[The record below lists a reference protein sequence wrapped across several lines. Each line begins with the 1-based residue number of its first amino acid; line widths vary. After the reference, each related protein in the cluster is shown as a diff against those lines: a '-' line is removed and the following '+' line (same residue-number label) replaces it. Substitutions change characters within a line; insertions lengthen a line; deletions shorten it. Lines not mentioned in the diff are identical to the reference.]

1 MEQPPLN
8 YRKVPLSRIKAWL
21 HHGWHMFRRHQ
32 AASMAYAGIFALI
45 GTALLA
51 GAVLLELA
59 PMAYPLAGGFM
70 LVGPAI
76 LAGFF
81 HVASLQARQQPVHF
95 SAFFAGFRHSPA
107 ALWVIS
113 LVCAFLFLVWV
124 TDAAIVYSLY
134 FGSVPVLSSLELFA
148 GLGGGGRLMSFAL
161 FCSLTGAVLAFM
173 IFAISA
179 FAVPLIFDR
188 KLGLAQAVSASVKA
202 VFGNFAVMLAW
213 GIVLTA
219 GVAGSILLFMPLF
232 VVVFPLLA
240 YASERAYREVF
251 A

>member
-1 MEQPPLN
+1 MQAAPS
-8 YRKVPLSRIKAWL
+8 YRKLPISSILAWIAY
-21 HHGWHMFRRHQ
+21 GWRQFRQ
-32 AASMAYAGIFALI
+32 TPAASIAYAGLFAVI
-45 GTALLA
+45 GTVLIAVMLL
-51 GAVLLELA
+51 LDLA

-70 LVGPAI
+70 LVGPPI
-76 LAGFF
+76 LAGFI
-81 HVASLQARQQPVHF
+81 HVAGLLRQGQTPRL
-95 SAFFAGFRHSPA
+95 ADFFTGFRRSPP

-113 LVCAFLFLVWV
+113 LVCAFLFLVWI

-134 FGSVPVLSSLELFA
+134 FGTVPVLSSLEFFA
-148 GLGGGGRLMSFAL
+148 GLGEGGRLLSFAL

-188 KLGLAQAVSASVKA
+188 RLGLAQAVSASVKA
-202 VFGNFAVMLAW
+202 VFGNFVVMLAW
-213 GIVLTA
+213 GMVLTA

-232 VVVFPLLA
+232 VVAFPVLA
-240 YASERAYREVF
+240 YASEQAYRDVC